1 MNKVILI
8 GNLTRDPELS
18 TTNSGLSVC
27 RISIAV
33 SRRYA
38 SADGS
43 RETDFFNVTAW
54 RAITENCAKY
64 LKKGSKVAVV
74 GSIQNRSY
82 EAQDGT
88 KRFTTD
94 IMADEI
100 EFISTKNDDQPA
112 GGNTVAPNFEQNN
125 QVSELQPIDDDSLPF

>member
-8 GNLTRDPELS
+8 GNLTRDPEL
-18 TTNSGLSVC
+18 TQTNSGISVC

-33 SRRYA
+33 SRKFA
-38 SADGS
+38 NQDGS

-54 RAITENCAKY
+54 RAIAENCAKY
-64 LKKGSKVAVV
+64 LKKGSKIAVV

-82 EAQDGT
+82 EAQDGS

-100 EFISTKNDDQPA
+100 EFLTTKNDGDVVTSSNDSSP
-112 GGNTVAPNFEQNN
+112 VAD
-125 QVSELQPIDDDSLPF
+125 LQPIDDDTLPF

>member
-18 TTNSGLSVC
+18 QTNSGISVC

-38 SADGS
+38 SPDGS

-54 RAITENCAKY
+54 RAIAENCAKY
-64 LKKGSKVAVV
+64 LKKGSKIAVV

-82 EAQDGT
+82 EAQDGS

-100 EFISTKNDDQPA
+100 EFLSTKNE
-112 GGNTVAPNFEQNN
+112 GETVATPSNN
-125 QVSELQPIDDDSLPF
+125 ESSSQVADLQPIDDDSLPF

>member
-18 TTNSGLSVC
+18 QTNSGISVC

-38 SADGS
+38 SPDGS

-54 RAITENCAKY
+54 RAIAENCAKY
-64 LKKGSKVAVV
+64 LKKGSKIAVV

-82 EAQDGT
+82 EAQDGS

-100 EFISTKNDDQPA
+100 EFLSTKNEGEVGAVPA
-112 GGNTVAPNFEQNN
+112 SNESNTQVAD
-125 QVSELQPIDDDSLPF
+125 LQPIDDDSLPF

>member
-18 TTNSGLSVC
+18 QTNSGISVC

-33 SRRYA
+33 SRRYPN
-38 SADGS
+38 ADGS

-54 RAITENCAKY
+54 RAIAENCSKY

-82 EAQDGT
+82 EGPDGT
-88 KRFTTD
+88 KKFTTD

-100 EFISTKNDDQPA
+100 EFISTKNDGEN
-112 GGNTVAPNFEQNN
+112 GGAVATPNNYGSNN
-125 QVSELQPIDDDSLPF
+125 VADLQPIDDDSLPF

>member
-18 TTNSGLSVC
+18 QTNSGISVC

-38 SADGS
+38 SPDGS

-54 RAITENCAKY
+54 RAIAENCAKY
-64 LKKGSKVAVV
+64 LKKGSKIAVV

-82 EAQDGT
+82 EAQDGS

-100 EFISTKNDDQPA
+100 EFLSTKSEGEVGAVPTSNESNAQ
-112 GGNTVAPNFEQNN
+112 VAD
-125 QVSELQPIDDDSLPF
+125 LQPIDDDSLPF

>member
-18 TTNSGLSVC
+18 QTNSGISVA

-33 SRRYA
+33 SRKFA
-38 SADGS
+38 NQDGS

-54 RAITENCAKY
+54 RAIAENCAKY
-64 LKKGSKVAVV
+64 LKKGSKIAVI

-82 EAQDGT
+82 EAQDGS

-100 EFISTKNDDQPA
+100 EFLSTKNDEGAIATP
-112 GGNTVAPNFEQNN
+112 GESSNPVAD
-125 QVSELQPIDDDSLPF
+125 LQPIDDDSLPF

>member
-18 TTNSGLSVC
+18 QTNSGISLC

-33 SRRYA
+33 SRRYPGP
-38 SADGS
+38 DGS

-54 RAITENCAKY
+54 RTIAENCAKY
-64 LKKGSKVAVV
+64 LKKGSKIAVV

-82 EAQDGT
+82 EGQDGS
-88 KRFTTD
+88 KKFTTD
-94 IMADEI
+94 ILADEI
-100 EFISTKNDDQPA
+100 EFLSTKNDGDPS
-112 GGNTVAPNFEQNN
+112 GNTATPNYNEQNT
-125 QVSELQPIDDDSLPF
+125 QVADLQPIDDDSLPF

>member
-18 TTNSGLSVC
+18 QTNSGLSVC

-54 RAITENCAKY
+54 RTIAENCAKY

-82 EAQDGT
+82 EAQDGS

-100 EFISTKNDDQPA
+100 EFISTKSDEQPN
-112 GGNTVAPNFEQNN
+112 GNVIAPNYEHNN